1 MAHDIFIS
9 HSSKDK
15 PVADA
20 ACATFEASGMRC
32 WVAPRDV
39 PPGAAWGEAIVDA
52 IQNSRVMVL
61 IFSENAN
68 TSGQI
73 AREVE
78 RAADY
83 GITIVPIRV
92 EDVAPARSLQY
103 FLSNIHWLDALS
115 PPLGRRLQE
124 IALKIKSMLEQENM
138 AGATLPAS
146 PILAAGRSP
155 FRQTGSN
162 KRWWLGIATLLI
174 VLAAVAVIWR
184 PWTHFSSKG
193 ADAAAPPKVP
203 GEGTVDPAL
212 VGRWSYT
219 TTLVDTEVHME
230 LSIDAAGRYTFRVF
244 LKAEGTVQL
253 KDGTAT
259 VKDAKKKNPIIAT
272 YVFLPGDRLDWTSPT
287 ADPNVQ
293 MTLNYKRAGGQ
304 KSPANPLVGRWRAT
318 TLFGGLMWDADWD
331 VRSDSSYEFLL
342 ENLDEGTVAIAHG
355 EWEAKSGIGRPPAKG
370 IYRNVTPD
378 SFEMSH
384 PVFQMLRFE
393 RVGPNDG
400 R

>member
-15 PVADA
+15 TIADA
-20 ACATFEASGMRC
+20 VCATFEANGLRC

-39 PPGAAWGEAIVDA
+39 PPGAAWGAAIVDA

-61 IFSENAN
+61 IFSDNAN

-83 GITIVPIRV
+83 GVTIVPIRV

-115 PPLGRRLQE
+115 PPLERRLQE
-124 IALKIKSMLEQENM
+124 IAAKIKPMLEPEST
-138 AGATLPAS
+138 AGATVPAS
-146 PILAAGRSP
+146 PILTADKSHARQAGSK
-155 FRQTGSN
+155 
-162 KRWWLGIATLLI
+162 KRWQLAAATFLV

-184 PWTHFSSKG
+184 PWIHLSNQG
-193 ADAAAPPKVP
+193 ADAAQALKIPA
-203 GEGTVDPAL
+203 EATVDPAL
-212 VGRWSYT
+212 VGRWSYV
-219 TTLVDTEVHME
+219 TTLVDTAVHVE

-244 LKAEGTVQL
+244 LQAEGTVQL
-253 KDGTAT
+253 KNGTAI
-259 VKDAKKKNPIIAT
+259 VMDRKKKTPIMAT
-272 YVFLPGDRLDWTSPT
+272 YAFLPEDRLDWTSPT
-287 ADPNVQ
+287 ADPNVR

-304 KSPANPLVGRWRAT
+304 KVPGNPLVGRWRAS
-318 TLFGGLMWDADWD
+318 TLFAGLMWDVDWD
-331 VRSDSSYEFLL
+331 VRSDSSFEFLF
-342 ENLDEGTVAIAHG
+342 ENLDEGTVTAARG
-355 EWEAKSGIGRPPAKG
+355 EWEAKSRIGRPATKG

-384 PVFQMLRFE
+384 PIFQMLRFE
-393 RVGPNDG
+393 RVSPSKAK
-400 R
+400 